1 MSSLLTS
8 LPKLLP
14 VAFAWAEEQERL
26 ILDQGVPLTEAE
38 TDDARR
44 AGVVHPEKIR
54 VLRVETL
61 PEPKHDEALFMA
73 KTIGLF
79 SPRSTGLTLG
89 HGICLR
95 RDAWENRH
103 ILVHECVHVS
113 QYEKIGG
120 IRPFL
125 SLYLRESIDPG
136 YPFGALEREAIYV
149 SSDICRKKATP
160 DT

>member
-8 LPKLLP
+8 LPHLLP
-14 VAFAWAEEQERL
+14 VAFAWAEQQETL
-26 ILDQGVPLTEAE
+26 ILDRGTPLTEPELA
-38 TDDARR
+38 DARR
-44 AGVVHPEKIR
+44 AGVTQPDKIR

-61 PEPKHDEALFMA
+61 PEPDHEEALFVA
-73 KTIGLF
+73 KTVGF
-79 SPRSTGLTLG
+79 FGPHSNALTLG
-89 HGICLR
+89 HGIYLR
-95 RDAWENRH
+95 RDAWEDRH

-113 QYEKIGG
+113 QYEKLGG

-149 SSDICRKKATP
+149 SSDICRGRPASGT
-160 DT
+160 